1 MKKSAKQ
8 LFILHAYEYEIERRI
23 VYKIKISDDKI
34 FVIYRQI
41 FFLIKCIK
49 DNPLHN
55 FLFF

>member
-8 LFILHAYEYEIERRI
+8 LFILHAYEYEIEKRI
-23 VYKIKISDDKI
+23 VNKIKISDDKI

-55 FLFF
+55 FLFV